1 MLQEVLTITMS
12 PTTMSVLLTH
22 RV

>member
-12 PTTMSVLLTH
+12 PTTTSVLLTH